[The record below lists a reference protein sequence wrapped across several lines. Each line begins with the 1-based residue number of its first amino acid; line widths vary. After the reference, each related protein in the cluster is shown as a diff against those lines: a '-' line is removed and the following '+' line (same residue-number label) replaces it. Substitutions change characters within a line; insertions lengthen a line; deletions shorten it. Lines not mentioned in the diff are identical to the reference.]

1 MALSD
6 RLFLDLSPS
15 SENGFIAAEV
25 NVSRC
30 DVAQALVVALVVIVI
45 DEGLDLT
52 FEIAGQVIVFQQNT
66 VLHTLMPPFD
76 FSLGLRVKRCAPNMR
91 HVLTFQPFCQI
102 ARDVTG
108 SVVTE
113 QTWHVANDGLAA
125 TRRRQRQFDRIGHVL
140 SAHVRAEFPRD
151 DVAAVVIQDRAEIIP
166 TPADDLEVGEV
177 RLPHLVDCRGFVFEL
192 IGRFDHY
199 VIRRSDQVSCFEN
212 AIS

>member
-1 MALSD
+1 MLQAALSD
-6 RLFLDLSPS
+6 CLFLDPFPFSQD
-15 SENGFIAAEV
+15 GFVPAEV

-52 FEIAGQVIVFQQNT
+52 FEIAGQVIVFQQDT
-66 VLHTLMPPFD
+66 VLHSLMPAFD
-76 FSLGLRVKRCAPNMR
+76 FALGLRVERCAPNMC
-91 HVLTFQPFCQI
+91 HLLPFQPFCQI

-151 DVAAVVIQDRAEIIP
+151 DVAAVSSAW
-166 TPADDLEVGEV
+166 VGS
-177 RLPHLVDCRGFVFEL
+177 DCEAHAASRTN
-192 IGRFDHY
+192 
-199 VIRRSDQVSCFEN
+199 SP
-212 AIS
+212 

>member
-1 MALSD
+1 M
-6 RLFLDLSPS
+6 
-15 SENGFIAAEV
+15 
-25 NVSRC
+25 
-30 DVAQALVVALVVIVI
+30 VALVVIVI

-52 FEIAGQVIVFQQNT
+52 FEIAWQVIVFQQDT
-66 VLHTLMPPFD
+66 VLHSLMPAFD
-76 FSLGLRVKRCAPNMR
+76 FALGLRVERCAPNMC

-177 RLPHLVDCRGFVFEL
+177 RLPQLINPSRLIFEL
-192 IGRFDHY
+192 TGGFDHDEA
-199 VIRRSDQVSCFEN
+199 RTW
-212 AIS
+212 

>member
-1 MALSD
+1 M
-6 RLFLDLSPS
+6 
-15 SENGFIAAEV
+15 
-25 NVSRC
+25 
-30 DVAQALVVALVVIVI
+30 VALVVIVI

-52 FEIAGQVIVFQQNT
+52 FEIAWQVIVFQQNT
-66 VLHTLMPPFD
+66 VLHSLMPAFD
-76 FSLGLRVKRCAPNMR
+76 FALGLRVEGCATNMC
-91 HVLTFQPFCQI
+91 HLLPFQPFCQI

-125 TRRRQRQFDRIGHVL
+125 TRRRQRQFDRISHVL

-166 TPADDLEVGEV
+166 TPADDLEVGKV
-177 RLPHLVDCRGFVFEL
+177 GLPHLVDCRGFVLEL